1 MSFRDYYLSDARRR
15 AMQVGEIRPP
25 TPCFFVSVASKGF
38 RIYVSGLE
46 STLAGILQMLILKG
60 LTLYQSVQ
68 DIRLSFERSRF
79 PVCVREADGQGRLK
93 KLLG

>member
-1 MSFRDYYLSDARRR
+1 MFFRDYYLSDARRR
-15 AMQVGEIRPP
+15 AMQVGEFRPP
-25 TPCFFVSVASKGF
+25 TPCFFVSAASKGF
-38 RIYVSGLE
+38 CVSVSGLE
-46 STLAGILQMLILKG
+46 STLADIVQMLILKG

-79 PVCVREADGQGRLK
+79 PVRVREADGQGRLK